1 MVATTVQIQR
11 IVQNFVRVTEPIIQV
26 ERIILYGS
34 YASNKATE
42 WSDIDIAIVSP
53 SFRKLSN
60 QQVVNLLARAIVKC
74 DNRLMPMAYTPAE
87 FDSAPPYMFAAEIRR
102 TGKVIYDVRRKSVH
116 KRRTMRVKRKPVRT

>member
-1 MVATTVQIQR
+1 MVATTVQIRR
-11 IVQNFVRVTEPIIQV
+11 IVQNFVRVAKPIIQV
-26 ERIILYGS
+26 ERVILYGS
-34 YASNKATE
+34 YAANEATE

-87 FDSAPPYMFAAEIRR
+87 FDHALPYMFAAEIKR
-102 TGKVIYDVRRKSVH
+102 TGKVIYDVRRKPVR
-116 KRRTMRVKRKPVRT
+116 KRRTMTG